1 MFTEPME
8 DADDERRVWLDE
20 DERKRL
26 IDHPDDQVRRVA
38 YALAGYCGLRSVE
51 VLRVSPADL
60 FRHDDAGNWYIEVD
74 EAKKDDASIRQTPV
88 PSDVAGMIQM
98 AGSFADDETQ
108 PVVDRATSTLRRWI
122 RQDRADLA
130 DATDDDRWHYVSFHD
145 LRRTWA
151 GLLANA
157 DVETS
162 VAMLWGGWT
171 DLGTFRQHYRGAFT
185 PQAQQNERD
194 KLDWL

>member
-8 DADDERRVWLDE
+8 DADNERRVWLDE
-20 DERKRL
+20 DERERL
-26 IDHPDDQVRRVA
+26 IEHPDDQVRRVA
-38 YALAGYCGLRSVE
+38 YALGAYCGLRSVE
-51 VLRVSPADL
+51 VLRVSPTDL
-60 FRHDDAGNWYIEVD
+60 FRHDDAGGWYVEVD
-74 EAKKDDASIRQTPV
+74 EAKKSPESTREAPIPNN
-88 PSDVAGMIQM
+88 VAGMIQM

-108 PVVDRATSTLRRWI
+108 PGVGGSTPTLRRWI
-122 RQDRADLA
+122 RQDRTDLA
-130 DATDDDRWHYVSFHD
+130 DATGDERWHYVSFHD

-151 GLLANA
+151 GSLAND
-157 DVETS
+157 DVEAS

-171 DLGTFRQHYRGAFT
+171 DIDTFQDHYRGAFT